1 MIGLKGT
8 MAIDF
13 CLMFIHSF
21 FCCSI
26 LGAFFVYLLLD
37 LYFTD
42 NANQARLT
50 DTTVLLVF
58 SLPFLFI
65 FLIGCHSLYLT
76 SMVYDELKE
85 RKKEKKE
92 RYE

>member
-8 MAIDF
+8 IAIDF
-13 CLMFIHSF
+13 CMMFIHSF

-37 LYFTD
+37 LFLTD
-42 NANQARLT
+42 SSDNVRLT

-65 FLIGCHSLYLT
+65 FLIGCHSMYLT

-85 RKKEKKE
+85 RNKEK
-92 RYE
+92 